1 MKTALLVDDDE
12 IFCLLLLEA
21 LAERLKNCALVVAG
35 NGREAEQ
42 ITASSR
48 IDFVITDLN
57 MPVMDGY
64 EFIARTRVNH
74 PDLPILVMT
83 GKKTPEVEQRLQALG
98 IPRCLEKPFD
108 IRTMVP
114 RILEELA
121 GITGDDSMPSF
132 NSGCH
137 WL

>member
-21 LAERLKNCALVVAG
+21 LAECLKNCAIVAAC

-64 EFIARTRVNH
+64 EFISRTRVNH

-98 IPRCLEKPFD
+98 IPRCIEKPFD
-108 IRTMVP
+108 VRDMVP
-114 RILEELA
+114 WILDEIA

-132 NSGCH
+132 KSDH
-137 WL
+137 YRL